1 MLEHVIKKQV
11 IQDFQK
17 AEKQINEYI
26 DRFQSGFDYLI
37 EQRAIREV
45 EAPEII
51 ANLESQRIQ
60 LSEYLHQLI
69 SI

>member
-1 MLEHVIKKQV
+1 VIKKQV

-17 AEKQINEYI
+17 GQQQINEYI

-37 EQRAIREV
+37 EKRAIREV
-45 EAPEII
+45 ESPEII
-51 ANLESQRIQ
+51 ANLESQRIK
-60 LSEYLHQLI
+60 LSEYLDELI

>member
-1 MLEHVIKKQV
+1 M
-11 IQDFQK
+11 
-17 AEKQINEYI
+17 
-26 DRFQSGFDYLI
+26 
-37 EQRAIREV
+37 REV